1 MKVLQL
7 ERKQFNCLNATEKN
21 SLHCHL
27 INTTAKQGPFE
38 KEHRFIKE
46 SNFMYFTLS

>member
-27 INTTAKQGPFE
+27 INTTAKQGPFQQTG
-38 KEHRFIKE
+38 K
-46 SNFMYFTLS
+46 NMTLNSYI

>member
-7 ERKQFNCLNATEKN
+7 ERKQCNWLSATEKN

-27 INTTAKQGPFE
+27 INTTAKQGPFQ
-38 KEHRFIKE
+38 KTGK
-46 SNFMYFTLS
+46 NMTLNSYI